1 LSAGEDRAVLR
12 DDKVALKG
20 IAARAILRRIEPS
33 MLLWLV
39 MIAALIFLVA
49 SPTVRLLVS
58 SFQEPDTGRFTLAN
72 YRDAYFNMRHL
83 AALGNSL
90 VLGAGVA
97 VLAALFGVPIAWA
110 ISRTDMPLKGLV
122 RILVLGA
129 FITPPYLGAIGWI
142 LLAGPNSGW
151 LNRVWMTITG
161 EPHGIFNVYS
171 MTGLILVV
179 SVTSFPYVFVFTN
192 SALDLVSSEMEDA
205 AQILGASKLRTAFR
219 ITLPLVF
226 PAILGGL
233 IISFLEAISLFGAP
247 ALIALPARF
256 NVVATQLWQFF
267 EYPVRVEVA
276 AAFAIPLLV
285 ITILMFWFQR
295 TVLGRKGYTA
305 VTGKGGERRMIRLGA
320 WKWLLLAHA
329 LVVCALSVLLPM
341 SVLLQAAFAKAWG
354 RGFSLDNLTLA
365 NFHYLLFEQTQAQQ
379 TIINTFV
386 YAGATAFVAIALALA
401 IAYVVERKLVPW
413 SNALAFLCVAPFV
426 IPGIVL
432 AIGFYAAYAPPPL
445 ALYGTGTILVL
456 AFTTR
461 YLPIAY
467 TSSAASIRSINPEM
481 EEAVRILG
489 GGRLLALRKVLAP
502 LLKKSLAGAWILV
515 FIPAARELSSAIFL
529 VGPNSRVISVMLF
542 DLSEEGNFE
551 VLAAL
556 GTILLVVTLVI
567 AAIGFRIIGRDFM
580 LRRNVG

>member
-1 LSAGEDRAVLR
+1 LSAGEDRAVLSR
-12 DDKVALKG
+12 DRVVLKSVATP
-20 IAARAILRRIEPS
+20 AVLRRLEPS
-33 MLLWLV
+33 MLLWLL
-39 MIAALIFLVA
+39 MIAVLIFLVA

-58 SFQEPDTGRFTLAN
+58 SFQEPDTGRLTLAN

-97 VLAALFGVPIAWA
+97 VMTGLFGVPIAWA
-110 ISRTDMPLKGLV
+110 ISRTDMPLKGFV
-122 RILVLGA
+122 RTMVLGA

-151 LNRVWMTITG
+151 LNKIWMAITG

-171 MTGLILVV
+171 MAGLILVV

-276 AAFAIPLLV
+276 AAFAMPLLI
-285 ITILMFWFQR
+285 ITVLMFWIQR
-295 TVLGRKGYTA
+295 RVLGRKGYAA
-305 VTGKGGERRMIRLGA
+305 VTGKGGERRMVRLGA

-329 LVVCALSVLLPM
+329 LTVCALSVLLPM

-354 RGFSLDNLTLA
+354 RGLSLDNLTLG
-365 NFHYLLFEQTQAQQ
+365 NFRYLLFEQTQAQN

-386 YAGATAFVAIALALA
+386 YAGVTAFAAISLALA
-401 IAYVVERKLVPW
+401 IAYVVNRKLLPW

-461 YLPIAY
+461 FLPIAY
-467 TSSAASIRSINPEM
+467 TSSAASMRSINPEM
-481 EEAVRILG
+481 EDAVRILG
-489 GGRLLALRKVLAP
+489 GGRLLAIRKVLAP

-556 GTILLVVTLVI
+556 GTILLVVSLVI

-580 LRRNVG
+580 LRRNV